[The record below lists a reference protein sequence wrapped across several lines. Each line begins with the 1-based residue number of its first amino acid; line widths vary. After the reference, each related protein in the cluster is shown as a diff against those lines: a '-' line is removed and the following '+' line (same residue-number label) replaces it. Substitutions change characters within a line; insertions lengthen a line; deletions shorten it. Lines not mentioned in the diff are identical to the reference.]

1 MQTSEQ
7 INEIATALVAVQ
19 AKLENVTP
27 GASGQFGSYLTLGD
41 VLNAVRPVLT
51 ENGIAVIQSPGLDV
65 GNEGGKVVDRVTL
78 TTRLVHT
85 SGQWI
90 QGTAARAQTA
100 AEWITEK
107 QEKTLSPV
115 QLAGNVITY
124 LRRYSLA
131 SMVGVAQA
139 DNDGAAPVQPGQVR
153 SLGTVA
159 ATSGPGVVNAP
170 SPLPLAT
177 QADIDQAAHHAVA
190 DAVAAQTATAGE
202 VFDGAGDGDA
212 ALGAALRDLAQIGVT
227 AVEVTDATQ
236 QGVEAVH
243 ALLRHKLQD
252 TILSELSRL
261 NAEFAEFE
269 KALHGAVRQCP
280 PWPG

>member
-65 GNEGGKVVDRVTL
+65 GSEGGKLVDRVTL

-100 AEWITEK
+100 VDSITEK
-107 QEKTLSPV
+107 QAATLSPV

-159 ATSGPGVVNAP
+159 ATSGPGIVNAVQP
-170 SPLPLAT
+170 QPVT
-177 QADIDQAAHHAVA
+177 ADPV
-190 DAVAAQTATAGE
+190 ATAGE

-212 ALGAALRDLAQIGVT
+212 DKA
-227 AVEVTDATQ
+227 E
-236 QGVEAVH
+236 
-243 ALLRHKLQD
+243 RHRLQD
-252 TILSELSRL
+252 VILSELQRL

-269 KALHGAVRQCP
+269 AALQQQYGVPNMAGLTILQMQAAIAEMGKLP
-280 PWPG
+280 TPGGIS

>member
-1 MQTSEQ
+1 MNTSEH
-7 INEIATALVAVQ
+7 IDAIATALVAVQ
-19 AKLENVTP
+19 AKLENVAP

-78 TTRLVHT
+78 TTRLIHT

-107 QEKTLSPV
+107 QASTLSPV

-131 SMVGVAQA
+131 AMVGVAQA
-139 DNDGAAPVQPGQVR
+139 DNDGAAPAVPGQVR

-159 ATSGPGVVNAP
+159 TPPVQPAPAT
-170 SPLPLAT
+170 
-177 QADIDQAAHHAVA
+177 ADPV
-190 DAVAAQTATAGE
+190 ATAGE
-202 VFDGAGDGDA
+202 VFDGAAPSSDA
-212 ALGAALRDLAQIGVT
+212 APA
-227 AVEVTDATQ
+227 E
-236 QGVEAVH
+236 
-243 ALLRHKLQD
+243 RHLLQD
-252 TILSELSRL
+252 TILTELSRV
-261 NAEFAEFE
+261 NAEPEEFE
-269 KALHGAVRQCP
+269 AALKLKYGVLTMAGLTLDQLHSAIAELRKLP
-280 PWPG
+280 TPGGIS